1 MNYATKALLAY
12 LKRCPSGPLVQ
23 CSKLDDLLV
32 KVWPFLKGTKNGGMR
47 PEKLANRMEDVE
59 WHPPTLSFRIERHGG
74 TVRGSTRAEM
84 QAWTINTS
92 TWDACH
98 VKQGHRQL
106 RPMAP
111 RLNVNP
117 LVAEILD
124 IIRGGREDS
133 RVKWRNEKRDWVRVQ
148 IGAVIPSGGLKQT
161 AADRRRRFR
170 TRLVEALRREG
181 WQSPRVNVFERE
193 RR

>member
-1 MNYATKALLAY
+1 
-12 LKRCPSGPLVQ
+12 
-23 CSKLDDLLV
+23 
-32 KVWPFLKGTKNGGMR
+32 
-47 PEKLANRMEDVE
+47 
-59 WHPPTLSFRIERHGG
+59 
-74 TVRGSTRAEM
+74 
-84 QAWTINTS
+84 
-92 TWDACH
+92 
-98 VKQGHRQL
+98 
-106 RPMAP
+106 MAP